1 MVSLFKKFPA
11 VMGVLS
17 LLLSMAVLYLAV
29 EQLQVSKD
37 LPGQPEKLTMAEIK
51 QRMMSRPVDIWAEV
65 LDGHVDCHSIENWK
79 VTTNF
84 FFETKYSTLLITN
97 ADGTAVLRVNV
108 KDWPACETIRS
119 QPMTGIISKD
129 RASIET
135 EVWVKNLNHIQQYP
149 EAYVM
154 YLCGA
159 CTPAKKLGDAWIG
172 FGLSTVFFIFFA
184 AGIAMEADRY
194 RKRIAGE
201 S

>member
-1 MVSLFKKFPA
+1 VVSLFKKFPA

-17 LLLSMAVLYLAV
+17 LLLSMAILYLAV
-29 EQLQVSKD
+29 EQLQASKD
-37 LPGQPEKLTMAEIK
+37 LPEQPEKLTMAEIQ
-51 QRMMSRPVDIWAEV
+51 QRMMNHPVDIWAEV
-65 LDGHVDCHSIENWK
+65 LDGYVDCHSIENWK

-84 FFETKYSTLLITN
+84 FFVNKYTTLLITN
-97 ADGTAVLRVNV
+97 VDGTAVLRGNV

-119 QPMTGIISKD
+119 QPMTGIVSKD

-135 EVWVKNLNHIQQYP
+135 EVWVKNRNHIQQYP

-154 YLCGA
+154 YFCGA

-172 FGLSTVFFIFFA
+172 FGLSAVFFIIFV
-184 AGIAMEADRY
+184 AGMVMETDRY
-194 RKRIAGE
+194 KKRIADE